1 MSPFGNRCPRK
12 RQEAHIGQSKVPR
25 SSNPPGEFPVT
36 DSELGWRSKGLGAPE
51 KGREHMKYRAA
62 LKRPLLALGASIAVL
77 VAGMMP
83 GAWAVEVNNLSQP
96 GTTGDIRVRPITFGN
111 NPNGYHYNIGDGSPK
126 QNPNRTVGDVPVVA
140 ANACTSV
147 APGQDCFRVLGVNGP
162 FQPAWDG
169 HTHYHPGQ
177 TKVVVNERKFFQKG
191 DTILI
196 GSQYCNHAFLGYT
209 CKRVV
214 DGVLFDEQPV
224 GEVNY
229 IVAGVGT
236 GIVGPGVIDL
246 AFPMLAHAK
255 DINGIDIAFTEGTQV
270 TKLPTVYPG
279 QLLRV
284 EVSGEDLRN
293 GFDFTQDNF
302 GPGDSCSTTEI
313 PPVPGCGDGIPD
325 YFGVDVT
332 AEMIPPGCDP
342 GDEDCRRLLSHK
354 GNPQT
359 VQDFHQFVVPA
370 DSSIHGWTVPQA
382 VSGVGTI
389 GRSYDSNTP
398 DTWYTVEVIAH
409 LVDQGGFIREQIVS
423 DGLLRWK
430 PNSIDFDILDCAND
444 GIGGADDDD
453 LCARPKTQ
461 IPGGRVDIRGRVV
474 DNSNFA
480 ARDRRVENVI
490 VRTVVTDPDGGRTVL
505 RSNTCFDTDGDAS
518 NTQDNCSSRFPTKP
532 KSENHHGEFQATV
545 GAGQCINPALFDF
558 DLNQLFTMCSNP
570 LSAIGEDLGH
580 LFETFTTG
588 TYTAE
593 ATYENVSP
601 NDLADTTFDIVLI

>member
-1 MSPFGNRCPRK
+1 MK
-12 RQEAHIGQSKVPR
+12 HR
-25 SSNPPGEFPVT
+25 S
-36 DSELGWRSKGLGAPE
+36 
-51 KGREHMKYRAA
+51 A
-62 LKRPLLALGASIAVL
+62 LKRPLLALGATVAVL

-83 GAWAVEVNNLSQP
+83 GAWSVEVNNLSQP
-96 GTTGDIRVRPITFGN
+96 GTTGDIRVRPITPGGPQGF
-111 NPNGYHYNIGDGSPK
+111 HYNIGDGSPK

-177 TKVVVNERKFFQKG
+177 TKVVINERKMFQKG

-236 GIVGPGVIDL
+236 GISGPGVIDL
-246 AFPMLAHAK
+246 AFPMLAHGK

-284 EVSGEDLRN
+284 EVSKEDLKN

-302 GPGDSCSTTEI
+302 GPGGVPSVGEDTRTG
-313 PPVPGCGDGIPD
+313 PGCPTTPATQFPDLAEDKPGSGDCIPD
-325 YFGVDVT
+325 YKGVDVT
-332 AEMIPPGCDP
+332 AELIPPGCDP

-359 VQDFHQFVVPA
+359 VQDFHHFVGPS
-370 DSSIHGWTVPQA
+370 DSGINGWTVPQNI
-382 VSGVGTI
+382 SGVGTI

-398 DTWYTVEVIAH
+398 DTWYTVEIIAH
-409 LVDQGGFIREQIVS
+409 LVDQDGFIREQIVS

-430 PNSIDFDILDCAND
+430 PNSIDFDIIDCAND

-461 IPGGRVDIRGRVV
+461 FPGGRVDLRGRVV
-474 DNSNFA
+474 DNTNFA
-480 ARDRRVENVI
+480 ARDRRVENVL

-505 RSNTCFDTDGDAS
+505 RSNTCFDVDGDAS
-518 NTQDNCSSRFPTKP
+518 NTADNCSSRFPTKP
-532 KSENHHGEFQATV
+532 KAENHHGEFQATV
-545 GAGQCINPALFDF
+545 GAGQCINPGLFRF
-558 DLNQLFTMCSNP
+558 DLDQLFTMCSDP
-570 LSAIGEDLGH
+570 LSAIGEDFFGH

-593 ATYENVSP
+593 ASYENVSP

>member
-1 MSPFGNRCPRK
+1 
-12 RQEAHIGQSKVPR
+12 
-25 SSNPPGEFPVT
+25 
-36 DSELGWRSKGLGAPE
+36 
-51 KGREHMKYRAA
+51 MKHHTA
-62 LKRPLLALGASIAVL
+62 LKRPLLALGATVAVL

-83 GAWAVEVNNLSQP
+83 GAWAVEVNNLSKP
-96 GTTGDIRVRPITFGN
+96 GTTGDIRVRPITPGGPSGFR
-111 NPNGYHYNIGDGSPK
+111 YNIGDGSAK
-126 QNPNRTVGDVPVVA
+126 QNPNRTVGDVPVIA
-140 ANACTSV
+140 ANACTAV
-147 APGQDCFRVLGVNGP
+147 APGQDCFRTLGVNGP
-162 FQPAWDG
+162 FQPTPPAWDG

-177 TKVVVNERKFFQKG
+177 TKVVINERKFFQKG

-255 DINGIDIAFTEGTQV
+255 DLNGIDIAFTEGTQV

-284 EVSGEDLRN
+284 EVSDEDLR
-293 GFDFTQDNF
+293 GEFDFTQDNA
-302 GPGDSCSTTEI
+302 GPGGAPSVGEDNVL
-313 PPVPGCGDGIPD
+313 PPGEDCPGPCDGIPD
-325 YFGVDVT
+325 FRGVDVT
-332 AEMIPPGCDP
+332 AELIPPGCDP
-342 GDEDCRRLLSHK
+342 GDEDCRRPLSDK
-354 GNPQT
+354 FNPKT
-359 VQDFHQFVVPA
+359 EQDFHHFVEPS
-370 DSSIHGWTVPQA
+370 DSGITGWIVLQNI
-382 VSGVGTI
+382 SGVGTI
-389 GRSYDSNTP
+389 GRTYDSNTP
-398 DTWYTVEVIAH
+398 DTWYTVEVTAR
-409 LVDQGGFIREQIVS
+409 LVDQDGFIRDQIVS

-430 PNSIDFDILDCAND
+430 PNPIDFDIIDCAND

-480 ARDRRVENVI
+480 ARDRRVENVL
-490 VRTVVTDPDGGRTVL
+490 VRTTVTDPDGGTTVL
-505 RSNTCFDTDGDAS
+505 RSNTCFDVDGDAS
-518 NTQDNCSSRFPTKP
+518 NTQDNCSARFPTKP

-545 GAGQCINPALFDF
+545 GAGQCINPELFRF
-558 DLNQLFTMCSNP
+558 NINTLFEMCSDP
-570 LSAIGEDLGH
+570 ISSIFEDFGH
-580 LFETFTTG
+580 GAETFTTG